1 MSLRTSKLYSIRLNF
16 LHSFSLFSSLLFS
29 LSLSS
34 FTVCE
39 KWSQM
44 LFFLSLKGFVW
55 MHIIIYHHSWLSLS
69 SCMMLYAEFLIVFVL
84 YLGIDTR
91 VVYYYGT
98 TQIWLVWT
106 FFCVCAL
113 TLSWCLF
120 IPKKKKIMVFNSC
133 FITCHL
139 LTNYKMAVNV
149 FCSLLFI

>member
-1 MSLRTSKLYSIRLNF
+1 MRKKRVCVCVLADVKIVF
-16 LHSFSLFSSLLFS
+16 DPIEFSSFFLSLLLSSVLFS

-120 IPKKKKIMVFNSC
+120 IPKKKKNHGV
-133 FITCHL
+133 
-139 LTNYKMAVNV
+139 
-149 FCSLLFI
+149 